1 VSTQQGPALAVL
13 PTTTGEISHGRPKV
27 LQPAGWPMPRGYA
40 NGMTAEGRVVVTGG
54 VVGWDTS
61 GVFPAEFLGQVR
73 QTLANIVAILREG
86 GAGPEHLVRLT
97 WYVVDVEEYLAD
109 PKGLGRIYRE
119 VIGAHYPAMAVVQV
133 VRLVEKAAR
142 VEIEATAVVPG

>member
-1 VSTQQGPALAVL
+1 VAKS
-13 PTTTGEISHGRPKV
+13 EISAARPRV
-27 LQPAGWPMPRGYA
+27 LQPAGWPMPKGYS
-40 NGMTAEGRVVVTGG
+40 NGMSAEGRVVVTGG
-54 VVGWDTS
+54 VVGWDAG
-61 GVFPAEFLGQVR
+61 GVFPEAFLDQVR
-73 QTLANIVAILREG
+73 QTLTNIVAILREG

-119 VIGAHYPAMAVVQV
+119 VVGAHYPAMAVVQV

>member
-13 PTTTGEISHGRPKV
+13 PATTGETSNGRPKV

-40 NGMTAEGRVVVTGG
+40 NGMAAEGRVVVTGG
-54 VVGWDTS
+54 VVGWDPS

-73 QTLANIVAILREG
+73 QTLANIVAILAEG
-86 GAGPEHLVRLT
+86 GAEPQHIVRLT

-119 VIGAHYPAMAVVQV
+119 VIGVHYPAMAVVQV

>member
-1 VSTQQGPALAVL
+1 MSTVL
-13 PTTTGEISHGRPKV
+13 PVAKSEISAARPRV
-27 LQPAGWPMPRGYA
+27 LQPAGWPMPKGYA
-40 NGMTAEGRVVVTGG
+40 NGMSAEGRVVVTGG

-61 GVFPAEFLGQVR
+61 GIFPNKFLDQVR

-86 GAGPEHLVRLT
+86 EAGPEHLVRLT

-109 PKGLGRIYRE
+109 LRGLGRVYRE
-119 VIGAHYPAMAVVQV
+119 VVGAHYPAMAVVQV

-142 VEIEATAVVPG
+142 VEIEATAVVPT

>member
-1 VSTQQGPALAVL
+1 VSTVL
-13 PTTTGEISHGRPKV
+13 PVTKGATSAARPRV
-27 LQPAGWPMPRGYA
+27 LQPAGWPTPKGYA
-40 NGMTAEGRVVVTGG
+40 NGMSAEGRVVVTGG
-54 VVGWDTS
+54 VVGWDTD
-61 GVFPAEFLGQVR
+61 GVFPDDFLGQVR
-73 QTLANIVAILREG
+73 QTLANIVAILGEG

-109 PKGLGRIYRE
+109 LRGLGRVYRE
-119 VIGAHYPAMAVVQV
+119 VVGARYPAMAVVQV